1 MFEKVLVPTELSKQD
16 DKVMHFVSGFGHY
29 GAKEVVLVHVAALKG
44 VERPVAVRKE
54 REFLDDVAERS
65 SILES
70 AGMKVKPLLLRGVPH
85 EEILRAAAEEN
96 VSLIISGTRGKGA
109 FNELAVGSVS
119 EMIGR
124 KASVPVL
131 MVPYRSL
138 IELEQTAAFEMGKGV
153 FKRVLY
159 PTDFS
164 DVAERTLELIKTLDC
179 KKIGEVVVAHV
190 MEPKELKPE
199 SKDVVTRSNK
209 RILAAIR
216 EELSACGFNARAE
229 LVVGAVVA
237 ELLQMADELD
247 VSSFILGSHGRG
259 IGEELFLGSVS
270 QNVIRMAKKP
280 IFVTH

>member
-1 MFEKVLVPTELSKQD
+1 MFEKVLVPTELSEQD
-16 DKVMHFVSGFGHY
+16 DKVMHFVSGFGRY
-29 GAKEVVLVHVAALKG
+29 GVKEVVLVHVAELKG
-44 VERPVAVRKE
+44 VERPVAMRKE
-54 REFLDDVAERS
+54 QEFFDDVAERS
-65 SILES
+65 SIMEK
-70 AGMKVKPLLLRGVPH
+70 AGLKVKPLLLRGVPH
-85 EEILRAAAEEN
+85 EEILRTANDEK

-124 KASVPVL
+124 KAAVPVL
-131 MVPYRSL
+131 MVPYRGL
-138 IELEQTAAFEMGKGV
+138 VKLEEGDAFEMGKRA
-153 FKRVLY
+153 FERVLY

-164 DVAERTLELIKTLDC
+164 DVSERTLELIKTLDC
-179 KKIGEVVVAHV
+179 DGIGEIIVAHV
-190 MEPKELKPE
+190 LEPKELKPE
-199 SKDVVTRSNK
+199 NKDVVTRSTR
-209 RILAAIR
+209 RILAAMK

-237 ELLQMADELD
+237 EVLQMADELD

-259 IGEELFLGSVS
+259 IGEELFFGSVS